1 MWCAG
6 NDHLHLLLFHF
17 SPSSFLSIS
26 LVDSLLPSSPLSRTR
41 FSLAELRKQPPPE
54 GVDPTNLETY
64 LSDEDFKVCCELVY
78 SMALY
83 ELASFPGFPWLWI
96 WIIQNGEEVLSSVT

>member
-6 NDHLHLLLFHF
+6 NDHLLLFHF

-26 LVDSLLPSSPLSRTR
+26 LLTLSSPPLLSFSRTR

-54 GVDPTNLETY
+54 GVDPTKLETY